1 MKINKTNKIKQ
12 KNYNLSNAN
21 SNFQKI
27 NYIMNQRLDGL
38 LDYLTA
44 SFYFYQYNIKSDND
58 EKNLKKFFKSKI
70 FEKKPFIMKD
80 ETKINNQKKKK
91 QNKKLNIIINIK
103 DDKINFKKNKFT
115 SPFVLHSKKNHF
127 LRNMI
132 SFSQHFH
139 SEEKKAE
146 DIKERYPQLKS
157 SFSLNS
163 DSFHNFSE
171 IKNFLTPRISRL
183 NSGKSIKDNKY
194 TSTKELKRNYKNLS
208 FINFHSF
215 SANRLNEKRIKSTKT
230 IFSLKNNSSVKNEII
245 QWKKRLKL
253 KKKNIYERNL
263 DDLPKGGTSYKGNSN
278 YNINNAKIKISNLLK
293 VQRPNYYY
301 NNLHLI
307 KLSKISK
314 KNSYQNLD

>member
-1 MKINKTNKIKQ
+1 MKINKTNKVKQ

-44 SFYFYQYNIKSDND
+44 SFYFYQYNIKND
-58 EKNLKKFFKSKI
+58 KNEKNLKKFFKSKI

-80 ETKINNQKKKK
+80 ETKLNNQKKER

-208 FINFHSF
+208 NINFHSF
-215 SANRLNEKRIKSTKT
+215 SANRFNEKRVKSTKT
-230 IFSLKNNSSVKNEII
+230 IFSLKNNN
-245 QWKKRLKL
+245 KK
-253 KKKNIYERNL
+253 Y
-263 DDLPKGGTSYKGNSN
+263 
-278 YNINNAKIKISNLLK
+278 
-293 VQRPNYYY
+293 
-301 NNLHLI
+301 
-307 KLSKISK
+307 
-314 KNSYQNLD
+314 